1 MYNLLLKIFKYF
13 ANNWFKLIYLQP
25 KYRLGQQGAKE
36 IKEHPFFSDID
47 WEMVL
52 QKKYEPPFKP
62 KVANE
67 RDLRHFDKVNQIR
80 TEKPYFLN
88 NALDV
93 HK

>member
-1 MYNLLLKIFKYF
+1 
-13 ANNWFKLIYLQP
+13 
-25 KYRLGQQGAKE
+25 
-36 IKEHPFFSDID
+36 
-47 WEMVL
+47 MVL